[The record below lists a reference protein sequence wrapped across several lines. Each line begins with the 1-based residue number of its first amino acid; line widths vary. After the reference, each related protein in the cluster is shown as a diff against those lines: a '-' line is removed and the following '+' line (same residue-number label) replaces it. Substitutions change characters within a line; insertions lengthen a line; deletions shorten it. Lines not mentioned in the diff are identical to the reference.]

1 MLHTDVR
8 PPCRADDRQRYSNLQ
23 NMHEKSLPPTGA
35 RMRIM
40 EMDQDWAR
48 FNFDAR

>member
-8 PPCRADDRQRYSNLQ
+8 PPCRADDRQRYSNLL